1 MASSAEQVRGTSA
14 EAADRPSR
22 SPVERG
28 RLVGLDGI
36 RGLAALFVVLHHC
49 RLLSFSGFP
58 ANTGPAWTGW
68 LLYGHLAVAV
78 FITLSGFSLAVAP
91 ARSGWQIGG
100 VPRFVRRRAWR
111 ILPPYWAA
119 LLFSLVIA
127 WTLVAQPGEGSP
139 TGKSVLIYGLLLQ
152 DVFGAPTPNGAF
164 WSIAIEAQL
173 YLVFPLLVLLLR
185 RTGAVVMLAVVTV
198 TAVTIEL
205 LAGSVALAGLLLRL
219 APQFGVLF
227 AVGMVAAGVVSAA
240 GRRWR
245 GLPWQWLAL
254 AAAVPAFLM
263 ITLQGS
269 VWTVEHYS
277 WVDLAIGPAI
287 GLLLVG
293 VSLGRP
299 AVLVRVLDT
308 RPVRRLGSISY
319 SLYLTHAPLVVV
331 LHHVI
336 APHVAPGVPTFLV
349 TLAVA
354 VPVTLVVAWV
364 FASIFELPFQ
374 RHRSSGAL
382 VAALRS
388 GRLAQR
394 WRSST
399 TAEAASRIVTPSSGI
414 RSRSRVKNS
423 ASNST

>member
-1 MASSAEQVRGTSA
+1 MASSAEQVCDEPGKATG
-14 EAADRPSR
+14 RPSR
-22 SPVERG
+22 SSAQRA
-28 RLVGLDGI
+28 RLAGLDGI

-49 RLLSFSGFP
+49 WLLSFPGFP
-58 ANTGPAWTGW
+58 RNTGPAWTGW
-68 LLYGHLAVAV
+68 LTYGHLAVAV

-100 VPRFVRRRAWR
+100 VPRFFRRRAWR

-139 TGKSVLIYGLLLQ
+139 TGRSVLVYGLLLQ
-152 DVFGAPTPNGAF
+152 DAFGAPSPNGAF

-173 YLVFPLLVLLLR
+173 YLVFPVLVLLLR
-185 RTGAVVMLAVVTV
+185 RAGAVVMLAALTL

-205 LAGSVALAGLLLRL
+205 LAGSVALAGLLQRL

-227 AVGMVAAGVVSAA
+227 AVGMVAAGVLSAA

-245 GLPWQWLAL
+245 VLPWQWLAP
-254 AAAVPAFLM
+254 AAAVPVLLLIAV
-263 ITLQGS
+263 QGP
-269 VWTVEHYS
+269 VWTVEHYP

-287 GLLLVG
+287 GLLLAG

-299 AVLVRVLDT
+299 AALVRVLDT
-308 RPVRRLGSISY
+308 GPVRRLGSFSY
-319 SLYLTHAPLVVV
+319 SLYLTHAPLVVA

-336 APHVAPGVPTFLV
+336 APHVVPGVATFLL

-374 RHRSSGAL
+374 RYRSSAAL
-382 VAALRS
+382 LTALRS
-388 GRLAQR
+388 GRLIQS
-394 WRSST
+394 WRRTT
-399 TAEAASRIVTPSSGI
+399 TAAAASRIVRPSSGTL
-414 RSRSRVKNS
+414 RRSRVKNN